1 MKWLGFIAAIAAPLS
16 AYVGR
21 WHSWSDLN
29 PVKTMLEHRGR
40 LFVGTLGG
48 IRSVDPGSLAEKDF
62 DNRSGLTDVRIV
74 GLAEDEDSRLW
85 AASRSGQL
93 FRLEGEKWSAW
104 GRSYMAEGWTVND
117 RAFIAVAGYLVVG
130 SKNGLTF
137 FDRKRGVAAANLTKF
152 GPEGPQPVTG
162 LVRVGDTL
170 FIATGKTVL
179 QAAVDWSN
187 LLSTRFGTIFDPQI
201 WKLST
206 GIASPLTLPALSKR
220 SRDTVHLVR
229 RANASSADAG
239 AGGGGGDDTG
249 GVDTVVID
257 TTVARAVQLAFL
269 DGRVVAHDSGTML
282 SGVRRVMA
290 LRGRALVVDG
300 KTYADSSYESASM
313 SGGRFFLGGAK
324 GLRIFSPD
332 GPPFQALP
340 APVPFP
346 QEQVATIA
354 AGYGRAMVQTAEKV
368 WELDGE
374 GWKVRFDYGFVS
386 AEILRN
392 ELRNLVAGPGN
403 SMYMGTW
410 GAGVVLQ
417 APEQLKAW
425 NALSDP
431 ACLKPVVDTVY
442 TVVQGL
448 DLRGND
454 MWIATLEDGHGAA
467 VTTHLLSHLDIRTG
481 KVTCPE
487 FKGMGRRVVAVR
499 VLNDSLLGVAG
510 DAGIVIYKWRLK
522 DGSVSGSQANT
533 LKSDFGEVL
542 GRGVALDS
550 RGRLW
555 ALFSEQLGYVDSLS
569 TRLTGGP
576 MPVKFPSNIKVKTCR
591 DMEVDARGELWVGCD
606 NGLFHVR
613 PGNNPDE
620 PDVEIFTADNGLL
633 SNRVID
639 VSVDKGTGDVWVVSE
654 SGINRL
660 EGPSPPYRGGVS
672 AVRAYPNPFLGKH
685 SLLVID
691 NLPPGAEADVLTQ
704 SGSVVRHF
712 RPSEMRGNQ
721 FQWDGNNA
729 SGRKV
734 KPGIYFYSVSADGK
748 GNRGK
753 IIVAR

>member
-1 MKWLGFIAAIAAPLS
+1 MKWLGLIAAIAAPLS

-21 WHSWSDLN
+21 WHSWSDFN
-29 PVKTMLEHRGR
+29 PVKSMLEHRGR
-40 LFVGTLGG
+40 LFVGTTGG
-48 IRSVDPGSLAEKDF
+48 IRSIDPVSLAEKDY

-74 GLAEDEDSRLW
+74 GLVEDGDGRLW
-85 AASRSGQL
+85 AGSKSGQL
-93 FRLEGEKWSAW
+93 FRLEGDKWSAW
-104 GRSYMAEGWTVND
+104 GRAYMAEGWTLND
-117 RAFIAVAGYLVVG
+117 RAFIAVGGYLVFG
-130 SKNGLTF
+130 SKNGLSF

-152 GPEGPQPVTG
+152 GSEGPQPVTG

-179 QAAVDWSN
+179 QAAVDWNN
-187 LLSTRFGTIFDPQI
+187 LLSTKFGTIFDPQI
-201 WKLST
+201 WKLSS
-206 GIASPLTLPALSKR
+206 GIASPLSLPALAKR
-220 SRDTVHLVR
+220 SRDSTHLVR
-229 RANASSADAG
+229 RANAYGSD
-239 AGGGGGDDTG
+239 GGDTG
-249 GVDTVVID
+249 VVDTVVIVD
-257 TTVARAVQLAFL
+257 TTEARAVELAFL
-269 DGRVVAHDSGTML
+269 DGRVVAHDSGTLLL
-282 SGVRRVMA
+282 SPYRVKA
-290 LRGRALVVDG
+290 LRNRALVVDG
-300 KTYADSSYESASM
+300 KAYPDSSYEAALAVA
-313 SGGRFFLGGAK
+313 GGRLFLGGRK
-324 GLRIFSPD
+324 GLRIFSAGDPS
-332 GPPFQALP
+332 FQTLP
-340 APVPFP
+340 TPIPFP

-354 AGYGRAMVQTAEKV
+354 AGYGRVMVQTAERV
-368 WELDGE
+368 WELDAA
-374 GWKVRFDYGFVS
+374 GWKVRFAYGFVS

-410 GAGVVLQ
+410 GAGVVFQ
-417 APEQLKAW
+417 APDQLKSW
-425 NALSDP
+425 SALTDP

-467 VTTHLLSHLDIRTG
+467 VSTHLLSHLDIKTG
-481 KVTCPE
+481 KVSCPE

-499 VLNDSLLGVAG
+499 VLDDSLLGVAG
-510 DAGIVIYKWRLK
+510 DAGIVLYKWRLK
-522 DGSVSGSQANT
+522 DGSVSGAQANT
-533 LKSDFGEVL
+533 LKTDFGEVL
-542 GRGVALDS
+542 GRGMALDS

-569 TRLTGGP
+569 SRLDGGP

-613 PGNNPDE
+613 PGENPDE
-620 PDVEIFTADNGLL
+620 PDVEIFNADNGLL

-660 EGPSPPYRGGVS
+660 EGPSPPFRSGVS

-685 SLLVID
+685 SLLIID
-691 NLPPGAEADVLTQ
+691 NLPHGAEADVLTQ

-721 FQWDGNNA
+721 FQWDGTNA

-734 KPGIYFYSVSADGK
+734 KPGVYFYSVTADGK

>member
-48 IRSVDPGSLAEKDF
+48 IRSVDPGTLAEKDF

-93 FRLEGEKWSAW
+93 FRLEGDKWSAW

-220 SRDTVHLVR
+220 SRDSVHLVR
-229 RANASSADAG
+229 RANAAD
-239 AGGGGGDDTG
+239 AGGGGSVGDTG

-269 DGRVVAHDSGTML
+269 DGKVVAHDSGTML
-282 SGVRRVMA
+282 QGARRVMA
-290 LRGRALVVDG
+290 LRNRSLVVDG
-300 KTYADSSYESASM
+300 KSYPDSSYEAALAA
-313 SGGRFFLGGAK
+313 GGRLFIGGRK
-324 GLRIFSPD
+324 GLRIYSEGGSFGFVTP
-332 GPPFQALP
+332 
-340 APVPFP
+340 PVPFP
-346 QEQVATIA
+346 DRPVAAIA
-354 AGYGRAMVQTAEKV
+354 AGKGTVVAQTIDKI
-368 WELDGE
+368 WQLGPG
-374 GWKVRFDYGFVS
+374 GWRMRHDFGYPTPEVFS
-386 AEILRN
+386 N
-392 ELRNLVAGPGN
+392 ELRNLAVGGKDELIL
-403 SMYMGTW
+403 GTW
-410 GAGVVLQ
+410 GLGVLRNR
-417 APEQLKAW
+417 PGRSEFW
-425 NALSDP
+425 NAGTD
-431 ACLKPVVDTVY
+431 AGCLKPIIDSLF
-442 TVVQGL
+442 TVVQTL
-448 DLRGND
+448 DVRGD
-454 MWIATLEDGHGAA
+454 DVWVATLEDIAEGGGTSHN
-467 VTTHLLSHLDIRTG
+467 LSHLDLRSG

-487 FKGMGRRVVAVR
+487 FTGPGRRALAIR
-499 VLNDSLLGVAG
+499 ILNDSLLGIAG
-510 DAGIVIYKWRLK
+510 EHG
-522 DGSVSGSQANT
+522 VSLFRWSKKNGQVGGKPLNSI
-533 LKSDFGEVL
+533 KSDFGEVL

-555 ALFSEQLGYVDSLS
+555 GLFSEQMGYVDSLQH
-569 TRLTGGP
+569 RLGGGP
-576 MPVKFPSNIKVKTCR
+576 MPISFPTNLKLKTCR
-591 DMEVDARGELWVGCD
+591 DLETDARQELWVGCD

-613 PGNNPDE
+613 PGPD
-620 PDVEIFTADNGLL
+620 PDFPEVVHYTTDNGLL
-633 SNRVID
+633 SNRIID
-639 VSVDKGTGDVWVVSE
+639 LSVDRETGDVWVSTE

-660 EGPSPPYRGGVS
+660 EGPSPPVREDATS
-672 AVRAYPNPFLGKH
+672 VRAYPNPFLGKH
-685 SLLVID
+685 SLLVLD
-691 NLPPGAEADVLTQ
+691 NLPKGAEADILTQ

-712 RPSEMRGNQ
+712 RSSEMRGNQ
-721 FQWDGNNA
+721 FHWDGTNA

-734 KPGIYFYSVSADGK
+734 KPGIFFYSVTSDGK
-748 GNRGK
+748 GARGK